1 MFCACWKGGTRCL
14 LGSGSGS
21 GGELGNGDVRTGHAS
36 RMGPGVLWSATK
48 APSRAVIVIKVL
60 LQTSAATAHAAARLS
75 ASPVMEVVE
84 APPTA
89 APVGPTQMALP
100 LEAVAVKAV
109 MVSGEVAPLLQVML
123 FVAMVDRV
131 MMAMWPAEAPMV
143 ELVVPPT
150 IVAAVAALAA
160 ASAPPTVSPVVPMN
174 IAQRVFVLTP
184 AALAA
189 LFRVVRIV
197 VSFIELVT
205 MPLENNFCAGGGSCD
220 DANGGGC

>member
-1 MFCACWKGGTRCL
+1 MAVPVAAVMLPMWQASKV
-14 LGSGSGS
+14 
-21 GGELGNGDVRTGHAS
+21 ELVMPPPMMAAVTVMDVKK
-36 RMGPGVLWSATK
+36 ATP
-48 APSRAVIVIKVL
+48 AMALFV
-60 LQTSAATAHAAARLS
+60 
-75 ASPVMEVVE
+75 
-84 APPTA
+84 PTA
-89 APVGPTQMALP
+89 MPLP
-100 LEAVAVKAV
+100 LEAMPVVAV